1 MKRRE
6 LKKRDAGVLNEATL
20 FLSAGA
26 IRRRRKKSTSSLL
39 LISSRKCVF
48 LSCYQGIFKVVRNK
62 T

>member
-26 IRRRRKKSTSSLL
+26 IRVKKKSTSSLL